1 MAKSKVR
8 LRGRFF
14 LMILS
19 VAGIIA
25 LTAVVVNLT
34 KKTGEIQ
41 FGSLGANMEASAAVI
56 RDETVVMSEPYEKIT
71 FDVVEG
77 DTVNN
82 DQVIAQLYKRGY
94 QDETMVT
101 LLNLQRQIY
110 DYQMQL
116 LGGQETPELSELNN
130 SLKTVELQIRSVARG
145 ESTLDMLDLEQT
157 LKDLISQRET
167 LLKTVVTP
175 DPALTQ
181 LYADLASQQNVIAGW
196 KRDIKNTSGTGV
208 VSFYFDGYE
217 QVLNINKLS
226 TINSALVKTVVKGG
240 NTANTAASRVAPE
253 TTGPWAPCAAS
264 SGACSRE
271 STDSS
276 GRLPRTRH
284 RQREASLLPCAAS
297 SSSPVARGARL
308 PDWGSRSRRISV
320 SNVAAWLPPELP
332 PLPAAAPRSSRRRDM
347 RSRAEPWVP
356 ICSRV
361 ARFHARA
368 SCTRDMMAADS
379 SSLRRRRSAS
389 SRASALRAS
398 RKRTISSASAPTAG
412 ESKRPVSTSRV
423 FSARAFCRR

>member
-1 MAKSKVR
+1 
-8 LRGRFF
+8 
-14 LMILS
+14 MILS
-19 VAGIIA
+19 VVGIIA

-116 LGGQETPELSELNN
+116 LGGQETPELSELNS

-181 LYADLASQQNVIAGW
+181 LYTDLAAQQSVIAGW

-240 NTANTAASRVAPE
+240 NTANTA
-253 TTGPWAPCAAS
+253 S
-264 SGACSRE
+264 STSE
-271 STDSS
+271 
-276 GRLPRTRH
+276 
-284 RQREASLLPCAAS
+284 
-297 SSSPVARGARL
+297 
-308 PDWGSRSRRISV
+308 
-320 SNVAAWLPPELP
+320 
-332 PLPAAAPRSSRRRDM
+332 
-347 RSRAEPWVP
+347 VP
-356 ICSRV
+356 IYRIINNTHWFIAFVTDANDPLRLADGEQYTVIFPEYSEQQYTAT
-361 ARFHARA
+361 AREGTVSENAVVNLLEFNLDIGKLIGVRTVKATI
-368 SCTRDMMAADS
+368 SK
-379 SSLRRRRSAS
+379 SAQGLVVPLKVIEIVNGVPGINI
-389 SRASALRAS
+389 AYGDSALRVEVDILAQDETKAVIRAKNAS
-398 RKRTISSASAPTAG
+398 DNLTAG
-412 ESKRPVSTSRV
+412 MKYLKP
-423 FSARAFCRR
+423 